1 MREEV
6 GCVNEVNCIDMV
18 AGGDGFYEEGWSQPV
33 RETVTY
39 VTPRP
44 LPPPVGI
51 EFLRTLQYVFIRPLL
66 HNNVTDTRHHTNSI

>member
-1 MREEV
+1 ME
-6 GCVNEVNCIDMV
+6 
-18 AGGDGFYEEGWSQPV
+18 GGGGGSQPV

-51 EFLRTLQYVFIRPLL
+51 EFLRTLQYIFSRPLL
-66 HNNVTDTRHHTNSI
+66 RNNVMDTRHHTNPNTFGDLW